1 LFMSGRLAFLAAL
14 AFIGFS
20 IKVCGQSP
28 DSEPQTGAAKGTVR
42 AEVSQT
48 DLELLHTILR
58 KAVPTASVTPLS
70 GADGTVILTGW
81 VAQSED
87 AEMIMRIAR
96 TFTRSRGPADGIVV
110 PGAADGLVNA
120 MKVGGLPQVQLDV
133 VVARANSREWRAV
146 SRRICQA
153 THENQRDAR
162 TETSSCIWNVKDRKA
177 VLSFLEALR
186 DVHMATIEV
195 EPPLV
200 ILSGHPATL
209 RSGGEAAVPTVSG
222 IGVSAG
228 VQSVPFGT
236 SLTCLPIVQ
245 GDKKEIYLE
254 IEVEVSK
261 LDPANAVEVNGA
273 TVAGRESER
282 MKTAVTIQDGQTL
295 AIGGIISQQ
304 EGEAK
309 TTDET
314 VYLLT
319 AHLVDPLAP

>member
-1 LFMSGRLAFLAAL
+1 MSGRLAFLVAL
-14 AFIGFS
+14 VFIGFA

-28 DSEPQTGAAKGTVR
+28 DSEPQTGAAKGTVC

-58 KAVPTASVTPLS
+58 KAVPTASVTPLA

-96 TFTRSRGPADGIVV
+96 PFTRSRSPADGIVV
-110 PGAADGLVNA
+110 PGAADGIVNA
-120 MKVGGLPQVQLDV
+120 MKVGGVKGVQLEV
-133 VVARANSREWRAV
+133 VVARVNSRAWQAA
-146 SRRICQA
+146 SRGIRQA
-153 THENQRDAR
+153 SDENQRDAK
-162 TETSSCIWNVKDRKA
+162 TETSSYIGNVKDRKA

-186 DVHMATIEV
+186 DVHMATIEA
-195 EPPLV
+195 EPHLV
-200 ILSGHPATL
+200 TLSGHPATL
-209 RSGGEAAVPTVSG
+209 RSGAETAVPTVSG

-261 LDPANAVEVNGA
+261 LDPATAVEVNGA
-273 TVAGRESER
+273 PVAGRETER
-282 MKTAVTIQDGQTL
+282 MERAVTIQDGQTL

-309 TTDET
+309 TTGET

-319 AHLVDPLAP
+319 AHLLDSPAP

>member
-1 LFMSGRLAFLAAL
+1 MFGRVAFLAAL
-14 AFIGFS
+14 AFIGSS
-20 IKVCGQSP
+20 IKVSGQSL
-28 DSEPQTGAAKGTVR
+28 DSEPQTGDAKGTVR
-42 AEVSQT
+42 AEISQI

-81 VAQSED
+81 VARSED

-96 TFTRSRGPADGIVV
+96 TFTRSKGPADGIVL
-110 PGAADGLVNA
+110 PGAAEGIVNA
-120 MKVGGLPQVQLDV
+120 MKVGSLPQVQLDV
-133 VVARANSREWRAV
+133 VVARVNSRSWRAAI
-146 SRRICQA
+146 RRFCQA
-153 THENQRDAR
+153 AHENERGAK
-162 TETSSCIWNVKDRKA
+162 TETSSCVRNVKDRKA

-186 DVHMATIEV
+186 DVHMATIEA
-195 EPPLV
+195 EPHLV
-200 ILSGHPATL
+200 TLSGHPATL
-209 RSGGEAAVPTVSG
+209 RSGGESEVPTVSG
-222 IGVSAG
+222 IGVSA
-228 VQSVPFGT
+228 VQTVPFGT

-245 GDKKEIYLE
+245 DDKKEIYLE

-261 LDPANAVEVNGA
+261 LDSASAVEVNGA
-273 TVAGRESER
+273 TIAGRESDR
-282 MKTAVTIQDGQTL
+282 IRTAVTIQDGQTL

-304 EGEAK
+304 EGEAR